1 MKHMWLN
8 VRIDQDYIECILGY
22 TALQYITFVIKK
34 LVQNLKKSKST
45 RMYVHAISSK
55 PQNPPF

>member
-34 LVQNLKKSKST
+34 LVLN
-45 RMYVHAISSK
+45 
-55 PQNPPF
+55 